1 MNIKQIFIIIP
12 AYNAQDTIA
21 SVFERIPQAIWKK
34 GAVVIVINDGSKDNT
49 REEIIKIQ
57 ERYGKDRVHLLDKQ
71 KNEGYAQAQK
81 SGFSQALEM
90 GADIVVLLHS
100 DGQYAPEEMPRLLE
114 PLENDEAD
122 MVLASRM
129 KNKRD
134 ALRGGMPLYKWIAN
148 IALSSLE
155 NIVYGLRFSEYHS
168 GYMLYSRKALETIP
182 FKDLSDT
189 FHFDGEMLLVGAKNG
204 LRVADLPIP
213 THYGDEESHLKPI
226 EYGIH
231 VLKIMWKYK
240 KGGYNHFIKRRN

>member
-1 MNIKQIFIIIP
+1 MVVP

-21 SVFERIPQAIWKK
+21 SVFERIPQEIWEK
-34 GAVVIVINDGSKDNT
+34 GAVAIVVNDGSKDNT
-49 REEIIKIQ
+49 REEVVKIQ
-57 ERYGKDRVHLLDKQ
+57 ERYGKDRVHLLDKK
-71 KNEGYAQAQK
+71 KNEGYARAQK

-114 PLENDEAD
+114 PLEKGEAD

-134 ALRGGMPLYKWIAN
+134 ALRGGMPLYKWVAN

-182 FKDLSDT
+182 FTDLSDT
-189 FHFDGEMLLVGAKNG
+189 FHFDGEMLLVGAKSG

-226 EYGIH
+226 EYGIN

-240 KGGYNHFIKRRN
+240 RGGYDHLIKS